1 MIVYE
6 LKLPVIVSCSMKYEM
21 CKMDVQKA
29 NQLTITLSVRFEQ
42 IRSYATLFLSI
53 NIIIIVQTQV
63 LRKSDKKNYINEPE
77 FIWYTQ

>member
-21 CKMDVQKA
+21 CKKDVLKA
-29 NQLTITLSVRFEQ
+29 NQLTITQQ

-53 NIIIIVQTQV
+53 NIIIIVQTQI
-63 LRKSDKKNYINEPE
+63 LRKSDKKL
-77 FIWYTQ
+77 T